1 MKLKALTR
9 TISGLALPLAAGVVF
24 LFSTPLFAAGKT
36 IEAVN
41 DGKIVAGIK
50 IYDYSGDAHFALK
63 QVARL
68 YGAKMVWHPITGKAS
83 LLRNNR
89 KLDIYI
95 KSSKYIMDGK
105 KHRLNIPSRFAS
117 GEVFVPVELLLAENF
132 ADFTESDTSWNHES
146 QILNIEPRRNIL
158 SPRFYSKEDK
168 TQIIIELAENL
179 KYDISSKKPGKI
191 VVSFPRGRVAEESI
205 GIDDGV
211 VKQISC
217 KNDGRMALAVIS
229 LTEAAGRPETIFI
242 ANPPKLIIEIPR
254 TGLADKLSLK
264 EPPPAIVK
272 AEKKEAAL
280 KPEPSSVEEVKHS
293 SVPALSQ
300 EEAAAPAK
308 EAVSAPE
315 AVTPAEVKQPES
327 QRVVSI
333 RSRKPVLV
341 LDAGHGGD
349 DPGAVGRNGTK
360 EKDVNLQIVL
370 ELGKL
375 FRESGKYDIY
385 LTRQDD
391 TFIPLVD
398 RTNIAN
404 EKMADMF
411 ISIHC
416 NASMNKNSG
425 GFEVY
430 FLNENASDSEAA
442 ATAVLEN
449 SVVNLEKRPN
459 KKQQKLQ
466 MLLWSLVVNEFI
478 NESSELCCFIAEDV
492 TKRIKI
498 ENRGVKQAGFY
509 VLRGAQMPAVL
520 VECAFISHAGEES
533 KLKSRNFQ
541 RKIADS
547 IFTAVNKYEARKD
560 EKNSAKR
567 CVTGE

>member
-1 MKLKALTR
+1 
-9 TISGLALPLAAGVVF
+9 
-24 LFSTPLFAAGKT
+24 
-36 IEAVN
+36 
-41 DGKIVAGIK
+41 
-50 IYDYSGDAHFALK
+50 
-63 QVARL
+63 
-68 YGAKMVWHPITGKAS
+68 
-83 LLRNNR
+83 
-89 KLDIYI
+89 
-95 KSSKYIMDGK
+95 MDGK